1 MKTEKKVMGRP
12 KKTVTKDQVVHVR
25 ISTLEYDRLEYY
37 SSTHNKSFSDIIRE
51 RLADIIS

>member
-1 MKTEKKVMGRP
+1 MKIEKKVMGRP

-37 SSTHNKSFSDIIRE
+37 ASTNNKSFSDIIRE